1 MLLLLLCDV
10 HLYYVFI
17 LSVSLSSE
25 SADDSD
31 DVNDFRPGK
40 QNVQSARV
48 LLLSLLWG
56 CEEEIRKKLDR
67 FPKKRRRVMSLF
79 FSPLIDR
86 AVVKF
91 KNLSVVTS
99 VILSSSSHLP
109 QKKHFLLCTHSLSL
123 FLNNIKASSNTNGRR
138 WRRRRRRRGSRLS
151 QSFTG
156 AI

>member
-1 MLLLLLCDV
+1 VFVLLLCDV

-31 DVNDFRPGK
+31 DVNDHFRPGK

-56 CEEEIRKKLDR
+56 CEEEIVRKKLDR
-67 FPKKRRRVMSLF
+67 FPKKRRRGLSLF

-86 AVVKF
+86 ACHVKF
-91 KNLSVVTS
+91 KNLSLCCHFVCSSLFLFASQICLKRST
-99 VILSSSSHLP
+99 SSSVL
-109 QKKHFLLCTHSLSL
+109 SLSL
-123 FLNNIKASSNTNGRR
+123 S
-138 WRRRRRRRGSRLS
+138 LS
-151 QSFTG
+151 K
-156 AI
+156 

>member
-31 DVNDFRPGK
+31 DVNEFRPGK

-56 CEEEIRKKLDR
+56 CEEEIVRKKLDR
-67 FPKKRRRVMSLF
+67 FPKKRRRGMSLF

-86 AVVKF
+86 ACPVVM
-91 KNLSVVTS
+91 
-99 VILSSSSHLP
+99 
-109 QKKHFLLCTHSLSL
+109 
-123 FLNNIKASSNTNGRR
+123 
-138 WRRRRRRRGSRLS
+138 
-151 QSFTG
+151 
-156 AI
+156 

>member
-1 MLLLLLCDV
+1 MFVLLLLLLLCDV

-67 FPKKRRRVMSLF
+67 FPKKRRRVMSSLF
-79 FSPLIDR
+79 FAFDR
-86 AVVKF
+86 SS
-91 KNLSVVTS
+91 LSCEIQKS
-99 VILSSSSHLP
+99 LSLLSRLLFSLSLRLSNLP
-109 QKKHFLLCTHSLSL
+109 QKKHFLLCTLSLSL
-123 FLNNIKASSNTNGRR
+123 
-138 WRRRRRRRGSRLS
+138 
-151 QSFTG
+151 SF
-156 AI
+156 

>member
-1 MLLLLLCDV
+1 MFVLLLCDV

-56 CEEEIRKKLDR
+56 CEEEIVRKKLDR
-67 FPKKRRRVMSLF
+67 FPKKRRRGMSLF

-86 AVVKF
+86 ACHVKF
-91 KNLSVVTS
+91 KNLSLVS
-99 VILSSSSHLP
+99 FCLFFSLSLRLSNLP
-109 QKKHFLLCTHSLSL
+109 QKKHFLLCTLSLSL
-123 FLNNIKASSNTNGRR
+123 S
-138 WRRRRRRRGSRLS
+138 LS
-151 QSFTG
+151 K
-156 AI
+156 

>member
-1 MLLLLLCDV
+1 VCDV

-56 CEEEIRKKLDR
+56 CEEEIVRKKLDR
-67 FPKKRRRVMSLF
+67 FPKKRRRGMSLF

-86 AVVKF
+86 ACHVKF
-91 KNLSVVTS
+91 KNLSLCCHCLFFS
-99 VILSSSSHLP
+99 LSLRLSNLP
-109 QKKHFLLCTHSLSL
+109 QKKHFLLCTLSLSL
-123 FLNNIKASSNTNGRR
+123 
-138 WRRRRRRRGSRLS
+138 
-151 QSFTG
+151 SF
-156 AI
+156 

>member
-1 MLLLLLCDV
+1 MFVLLLLLLCDV

-67 FPKKRRRVMSLF
+67 FPKKRRRGMSLF
-79 FSPLIDR
+79 FSPLIDPS
-86 AVVKF
+86 
-91 KNLSVVTS
+91 LSCEIQKS
-99 VILSSSSHLP
+99 LSLLSRLLFSLSLRLSNLP
-109 QKKHFLLCTHSLSL
+109 QKKHFLLCTLSLSL
-123 FLNNIKASSNTNGRR
+123 S
-138 WRRRRRRRGSRLS
+138 LS
-151 QSFTG
+151 K
-156 AI
+156 

>member
-1 MLLLLLCDV
+1 MCDV

-56 CEEEIRKKLDR
+56 CEEEIVRKKLDR
-67 FPKKRRRVMSLF
+67 FPKKRRRGMSLF

-86 AVVKF
+86 SS
-91 KNLSVVTS
+91 LSCEIQKS
-99 VILSSSSHLP
+99 LSLLSFCLFFSLSLRLSNLP
-109 QKKHFLLCTHSLSL
+109 QKKHFLLCTLSLSL
-123 FLNNIKASSNTNGRR
+123 
-138 WRRRRRRRGSRLS
+138 
-151 QSFTG
+151 SF
-156 AI
+156 

>member
-1 MLLLLLCDV
+1 MFVLLLCDV

-31 DVNDFRPGK
+31 DVNDHFRPGK

-56 CEEEIRKKLDR
+56 CEEEIVRKKLDR
-67 FPKKRRRVMSLF
+67 FPKKRRRGMSLF

-86 AVVKF
+86 ACHVKF
-91 KNLSVVTS
+91 KNLSLCFVTS
-99 VILSSSSHLP
+99 VLLSFSSPLKFASKEALP
-109 QKKHFLLCTHSLSL
+109 PLYSLSL
-123 FLNNIKASSNTNGRR
+123 S
-138 WRRRRRRRGSRLS
+138 LS
-151 QSFTG
+151 LSF
-156 AI
+156 

>member
-1 MLLLLLCDV
+1 MFVLLLLCDV

-31 DVNDFRPGK
+31 DVNEFRPGK

-56 CEEEIRKKLDR
+56 CEEEIVRKKLDR
-67 FPKKRRRVMSLF
+67 FPKKRRRVMSSLF
-79 FSPLIDR
+79 FAFDR
-86 AVVKF
+86 SS
-91 KNLSVVTS
+91 LSCEIRIS
-99 VILSSSSHLP
+99 LSLLSRLLFSLSLRLSNLP

-123 FLNNIKASSNTNGRR
+123 
-138 WRRRRRRRGSRLS
+138 
-151 QSFTG
+151 SF
-156 AI
+156 

>member
-1 MLLLLLCDV
+1 VFVLLLLLLCDV

-79 FSPLIDR
+79 FSPLID
-86 AVVKF
+86 
-91 KNLSVVTS
+91 
-99 VILSSSSHLP
+99 
-109 QKKHFLLCTHSLSL
+109 KKLVM
-123 FLNNIKASSNTNGRR
+123 
-138 WRRRRRRRGSRLS
+138 
-151 QSFTG
+151 
-156 AI
+156 

>member
-1 MLLLLLCDV
+1 MFVLLLCDV

-31 DVNDFRPGK
+31 DVNDHFRPGK

-56 CEEEIRKKLDR
+56 CEEEIVRKKLDR
-67 FPKKRRRVMSLF
+67 FPKKRRRGLSLF

-86 AVVKF
+86 ACHVKF
-91 KNLSVVTS
+91 KNLSLCCHVCYSLFLFASQICLKRST
-99 VILSSSSHLP
+99 SSSVL
-109 QKKHFLLCTHSLSL
+109 SLSL
-123 FLNNIKASSNTNGRR
+123 
-138 WRRRRRRRGSRLS
+138 
-151 QSFTG
+151 SF
-156 AI
+156 